1 MGALINYGT
10 RRAGLLVVFY
20 FIFLTGPF
28 FRCFCYRCQYICVA
42 TINTYTITNY
52 PYISTIFT
60 LAGTVSNGYSRTI
73 LSSTQMAPT
82 TAPPQFDQYEPWIRE
97 NLLTLGF
104 SQTGLFIGLKKFKTR
119 LIETRDPEIYNVT
132 LIRRA
137 VNWMSA
143 QGILDTSSRP
153 IHIGLAPESSIR
165 NSDETSSTV
174 EVEYDDIPWVRPA
187 LPEAVPT
194 VVGPEALPIVP
205 GPEAVQVAVGPELV
219 PVVAGPKVVPVIPG
233 PEAVPVVVGPEA
245 FPGPEA
251 VAAIT
256 ELPSLPN
263 ITGASELALS
273 LLRLD
278 DPDDLS
284 DSEEKSIPRELSAN
298 DVETAL
304 LFSSQLL
311 HSGNNR
317 DYSQRPLQYGLL
329 GRLRQR
335 RGDQEQQYLDARVF
349 LNTNI
354 PGSFFIC
361 GLQGSGK
368 SHTLATL
375 LENYLIPSPQIGVL
389 DRPHS
394 VLVLHFGESTSGWA
408 FRPCEA
414 AYLAQPSMRAIFSP
428 ESQLPKVKVF
438 VPPSSYYN
446 LAAAYKEVP
455 NVTVHPLKFPSR
467 LLTINS
473 IITLMTVSRSG
484 SSALYMSQVIKELR
498 DMAEFEGVEGFDYQ
512 EFKRRMEDLKKLLDV
527 GQSSILSQGLRML
540 DTFVEVDTESSEFAF
555 EGAEAGLTVIDLS
568 CPFVSVG
575 LACRLFDVAISQFLS
590 QSSPEVAKVIAV
602 DEAHK
607 YLGTTS
613 AASSAF
619 SDTLLTI
626 IRQQRHM
633 DVRVIIATQEP
644 TLPPRLMDLVSVTII
659 HRFVSPDWLKALQ
672 KHLCIG
678 GDESKESKQIFKKI
692 QRLRTGEALVFAP
705 TAILIASARER
716 WMTCGSLPR
725 SGSGLLGNWIRDKY
739 DNGAVDETSES
750 RDEVSLRRMDGE
762 MFQIKIR
769 ERITHDGGATIAVS
783 G

>member
-1 MGALINYGT
+1 MVYHD
-10 RRAGLLVVFY
+10 
-20 FIFLTGPF
+20 
-28 FRCFCYRCQYICVA
+28 
-42 TINTYTITNY
+42 
-52 PYISTIFT
+52 ISC
-60 LAGTVSNGYSRTI
+60 
-73 LSSTQMAPT
+73 
-82 TAPPQFDQYEPWIRE
+82 
-97 NLLTLGF
+97 
-104 SQTGLFIGLKKFKTR
+104 
-119 LIETRDPEIYNVT
+119 
-132 LIRRA
+132 
-137 VNWMSA
+137 
-143 QGILDTSSRP
+143 
-153 IHIGLAPESSIR
+153 
-165 NSDETSSTV
+165 
-174 EVEYDDIPWVRPA
+174 VRPA
-187 LPEAVPT
+187 VPEAVP
-194 VVGPEALPIVP
+194 IVA
-205 GPEAVQVAVGPELV
+205 GPEAV
-219 PVVAGPKVVPVIPG
+219 PVVPG
-233 PEAVPVVVGPEA
+233 PEAVPVV
-245 FPGPEA
+245 PGPEA
-251 VAAIT
+251 VPVVAGPEAVPVVAGPEDVPLFAGPEDVPAIAG
-256 ELPSLPN
+256 LPSLPN
-263 ITGASELALS
+263 ITGALS
-273 LLRLD
+273 LLCLD
-278 DPDDLS
+278 DPDDFS
-284 DSEEKSIPRELSAN
+284 DAEEENIPPELSAN
-298 DVETAL
+298 DIETAL

-311 HSGNNR
+311 HYGNSR
-317 DYSQRPLQYGLL
+317 DCSQRPPQYGLL
-329 GRLRQR
+329 GRLSQR

-389 DRPHS
+389 HRPHS
-394 VLVLHFGESTSGWA
+394 VLVLHYGESISGWA

-414 AYLAQPSMRAIFSP
+414 AYLAQPSMRVIFSP
-428 ESQLPKVKVF
+428 ESQLPKVKVL
-438 VPPSSYYN
+438 VPPSNYCN

-484 SSALYMSQVIKELR
+484 SPPHYMSQVTKELR
-498 DMAEFEGVEGFDYQ
+498 DMAEFEGVKGFDYQ
-512 EFKRRMEDLKKLLDV
+512 EFQRRMEDLKKLLDV
-527 GQSSILSQGLRML
+527 GQNSMLSRGLRIL
-540 DTFVEVDTESSEFAF
+540 DTFVEVDADASEFAF

-575 LACRLFDVAISQFLS
+575 FACRLFDVAISQYLS

-607 YLGTTS
+607 YLGSNS

-626 IRQQRHM
+626 IRQQRHI

-659 HRFVSPDWLKALQ
+659 HRFMSPGWLKAVQ

-692 QRLRTGEALVFAP
+692 QRLRTGEALLFAP
-705 TAILIASARER
+705 TAILIAGARER
-716 WMTCGSLPR
+716 QMTCGSLRRSR
-725 SGSGLLGNWIRDKY
+725 SGQSRDSTRDKR
-739 DNGAVDETSES
+739 DNAAADQTSES
-750 RDEVSLRRMDGE
+750 PGEVSLRRMDGE
-762 MFQIKIR
+762 MFRIKIR